1 MAQVLTWRVR
11 MQPGL
16 SIRLTVVQLN
26 LKPEAPLSGLLP
38 TNNEIERD
46 SWEDV
51 STIELRG
58 VLSTTEIE
66 NIHFSGWKHTN

>member
-16 SIRLTVVQLN
+16 SVRLIVVQLN

-58 VLSTTEIE
+58 VLSTSKIE
-66 NIHFSGWKHTN
+66 NIHFSSWKHTN